1 MAKIVNCWNEWDP
14 LKRIVVGRPEGSA
27 IAAPEPGWMYN
38 CAAGGVGLGYSY
50 HYPQED
56 IDAANE
62 QQNEFIKMLEKRGVI
77 VHRVFAH
84 PALDDD
90 RGYAT
95 PDWTQVNA
103 QGVNNPRD
111 MFLPVGNEIM
121 EAPGSRRAR
130 FFEYIAMRPLFEQW
144 IKEDPEFLWTAAPK
158 PRMTEE
164 SYVSNYFWEFEYE
177 WDDETKLQ
185 KMLNWDFHLTEK
197 EPMWDAAD
205 ACRAGKDIFWQCSS
219 VTNRTGMEWLTRYLK
234 NNKGIRVHPVIF
246 NSSPANYY
254 HPWHI
259 DCVLT
264 LLRPGLGLVSNKK
277 PIYSKNILELFKKND
292 WELIDAVDP
301 VYFWTDKVTMSSTPR
316 GRGMNGPNWVSMNTL
331 SLDPQTV
338 CVADTETAY
347 MEQLNSLG
355 LEVVPVAYEKVYRF
369 GGMLHCTT
377 LDVYREGGCEDY
389 FPNQ

>member
-158 PRMTEE
+158 PRMTKE
-164 SYVSNYFWEFEYE
+164 SYVPNYFWDYEYV
-177 WDDETKLQ
+177 WDTETKRKKL
-185 KMLNWDFHLTEK
+185 LNWDFHLTEK

-205 ACRAGKDIFWQCSS
+205 ACRAGKDIFWLCSS
-219 VTNRTGMEWLTRYLK
+219 VTNRIGMEWITRYLRTR
-234 NNKGIRVHPVIF
+234 GIRVHPIILDTSHV
-246 NSSPANYY
+246 PYY

-259 DCVLT
+259 DCGFT
-264 LLRPGLGLVSNKK
+264 LIRPGLCIIANKK
-277 PIYSKNILELFKKND
+277 PIYSQEIVELFKKND
-292 WELIDAVDP
+292 WEIVEAVDP
-301 VYFWTDKVTMSSTPR
+301 VYHWKDKITMSSTPQ
-316 GRGMNGPNWVSMNTL
+316 GRGMDGPNWISTNTL
-331 SLDPQTV
+331 SLDPKTV
-338 CVADTETAY
+338 CISDKETAY
-347 MEQLNSLG
+347 MEQLNKLG
-355 LEVVPVAYEKVYRF
+355 VEVVPVAYEKVYRF
-369 GGMLHCTT
+369 GGMIHCST
-377 LDVYREGGCEDY
+377 LDIYREGGLEDY
-389 FPNQ
+389 YPNQ